1 MANLL
6 TATKLPAIPP
16 VPAGLQPP
24 ALSQVL
30 VAVREALNVM
40 NGVTGDPLDA
50 SVTFRDLINSGA
62 LLLNY
67 NGQTSTGTGMLPLG
81 SGIQVAATTQVDYT
95 PPPAPTGLIASGAIG
110 NMILA
115 WDTPTYK
122 NHAYTEI
129 WRAQVTFT
137 AGVADPSNIGLA
149 QKVGTSSG
157 YVGVYADATGAASDC
172 WYWIR
177 FVSTANVTGA
187 YNAIAGVRGTT
198 ATDPAYLMSLLTGAL
213 GDQPL
218 YQLATTTVIN
228 GVSVPPGVYMK
239 AVYIQDGVITNAKIG
254 SLAVDTAKI
263 ADAAISNA
271 KIAAL
276 AVSNAQIQDAAI
288 TTAKIA
294 LAQITQA
301 LIANAAIGNAQIQ
314 NAAIDTLQLAGQAVT
329 IPVSSYA
336 ASSVALATT
345 DTNCGSATIISS
357 GAPISVRVACRVAI
371 SVSPIL
377 TQPQLYVAGTITA
390 NTTVN
395 SSANA
400 TTSVNTNVSV
410 GSAYCTTFHNHT
422 ASANSTANTS
432 VNVNSTAN
440 TSVNGGGQYIFG
452 SNVAAAGYATV
463 TARILRSDGVSF
475 NAGLVARCD
484 ASTNSSGFNGTFV
497 LEITDMPGVG
507 TFTYSVIASYATGGS
522 IAAASASVSNRNVN
536 LLETKR

>member
-50 SVTFRDLINSGA
+50 SVTFRDLVNSGA
-62 LLLNY
+62 LLLSY
-67 NGQTSTGTGMLPLG
+67 NGQTSTGTGMLPLAG
-81 SGIQVAATTQVDYT
+81 GIQVAATTQVDYT

-110 NMILA
+110 NTILA
-115 WDTPTYK
+115 WDSPTYK
-122 NHAYTEI
+122 NHSYTEI

-149 QKVGTSSG
+149 QKVGTASG

-177 FVSTANVTGA
+177 FVSTANVDGP

-218 YQLATTTVIN
+218 YQLATATVIN
-228 GVSVPPGVYMK
+228 GVTVQPGVYMK
-239 AVYIQDGVITNAKIG
+239 AGYIQDGVITNAKIG
-254 SLAVDTAKI
+254 ALAVDTAKI
-263 ADAAISNA
+263 ADASISNA

-276 AVSNAQIQDAAI
+276 AVSSAQIQDAAI

-301 LIANAAIGNAQIQ
+301 LIANAAIGTAQIQ
-314 NAAIDTLQLAGQAVT
+314 DAAI
-329 IPVSSYA
+329 
-336 ASSVALATT
+336 
-345 DTNCGSATIISS
+345 NSAKINDL
-357 GAPISVRVACRVAI
+357 
-371 SVSPIL
+371 SVSHIKIADHAVSHSFMGACGQGGQIAD
-377 TQPQLYVAGTITA
+377 TGYQTYYGG
-390 NTTVN
+390 
-395 SSANA
+395 
-400 TTSVNTNVSV
+400 SVLVIVEFLNDPL
-410 GSAYCTTFHNHT
+410 HT
-422 ASANSTANTS
+422 YTPVLQIFRNNSTVIRSELLTNQNPDVVTLIYMD
-432 VNVNSTAN
+432 NPP
-440 TSVNGGGQYIFG
+440 
-452 SNVAAAGYATV
+452 AGVQRYM
-463 TARILRSDGVSF
+463 ARS
-475 NAGLVARCD
+475 
-484 ASTNSSGFNGTFV
+484 NGTVGRMFITV
-497 LEITDMPGVG
+497 LEI
-507 TFTYSVIASYATGGS
+507 S
-522 IAAASASVSNRNVN
+522 
-536 LLETKR
+536 K